1 MTKPSRPKRK
11 KGTNWKFYT
20 KPGKAREK
28 TLAVLQ
34 KKSIT
39 RPAGPLKQLNIIKK
53 DQKAVSTLLF
63 EALPNEV
70 ICHVFS
76 YLKITDLLKC
86 GQVSKRLRAIS
97 FDSWP
102 KKLNLEE
109 SKVPVRF
116 LQKLLDSGCKY
127 LSLSGAISEGTMNL
141 SKVSRLEYL
150 NLSGFGLKNQ
160 DNSSKL
166 LESCYSL
173 QKLSLSRFQLSSKLI
188 NSTCLQNG
196 KTLRVLDLSEC
207 SLSPNDNSC
216 FNGKYK
222 CSLNPYDNPY
232 DPYDPYDNSCFNGKY
247 TAPIQQ
253 IVKNCTELKELSL
266 HRTPL
271 HVESIDIL
279 VFNLTPKIEKLDL
292 FHMAYLRDEH
302 VKVLVTRCSK
312 ITELNVGGST
322 LITKHSLN
330 FISEHLESTLV
341 KLDFMLTE
349 FLFNVSD
356 LLVVK
361 NMKKLK
367 FFRFPLYSPD
377 STRSILK
384 HYEEDRKSM
393 KKLLPNIWV
402 LCSYLEKTR
411 IAVPSQTEYI
421 YNNGLP
427 EINPFQGI
435 WEIKAERKE
444 KAVSLRIQRSI
455 DKCLAQERLN
465 REVLVLHGLRK

>member
-1 MTKPSRPKRK
+1 MTKPSRQKRK
-11 KGTNWKFYT
+11 KGTNSKFYT
-20 KPGKAREK
+20 QHGKTAGGK
-28 TLAVLQ
+28 MFAVLQ
-34 KKSIT
+34 RKSIT
-39 RPAGPLKQLNIIKK
+39 RPIGLLKQLNIIKK
-53 DQKAVSTLLF
+53 DQKLISTLLF
-63 EALPNEV
+63 EALPNEI

-76 YLKITDLLKC
+76 YLKIADLLKC
-86 GQVSKRLRAIS
+86 GQVSKRLKAIS

-102 KKLNLEE
+102 KKLNLQEK
-109 SKVPVRF
+109 KVPVGF

-127 LSLSGAISEGTMNL
+127 LSLSYATSEGTMNL
-141 SKVSRLEYL
+141 PKISRLEYL
-150 NLSGFGLKNQ
+150 NLTGFGLKNK
-160 DNSSKL
+160 DNSEKL

-173 QKLSLSRFQLSSKLI
+173 QKLSLSSFQLSSKLI

-196 KTLRVLDLSEC
+196 KTLRILDLSEC
-207 SLSPNDNSC
+207 SMSPSDNSC
-216 FNGKYK
+216 FNGKFK
-222 CSLNPYDNPY
+222 CSSNSYDYNPY
-232 DPYDPYDNSCFNGKY
+232 DPYNPYDISCFNGKY
-247 TAPIQQ
+247 TEPIQQ

-266 HRTPL
+266 RRTPL

-312 ITELNVGGST
+312 ITELNLGGST
-322 LITKHSLN
+322 LITKNSLN

-341 KLDFMLTE
+341 KLDFIITE
-349 FLFNVSD
+349 FLFDVND

-367 FFRFPLYSPD
+367 FFRCPLYSPD

-384 HYEEDRKSM
+384 HYDEDRKSM
-393 KKLLPNIWV
+393 EKLLPNIWV
-402 LCSYLEKTR
+402 DCTYFEKTR
-411 IAVPSQTEYI
+411 IAGPSQSEYI
-421 YNNGLP
+421 YNNELP

-435 WEIKAERKE
+435 WEIKAEREE

-455 DKCLAQERLN
+455 DRCLAQERLS
-465 REVLVLHGLRK
+465 REVPYWKK

>member
-1 MTKPSRPKRK
+1 MTKPSRSRRRKGKR
-11 KGTNWKFYT
+11 WKFYT
-20 KPGKAREK
+20 RPGKARGK
-28 TLAVLQ
+28 FFTVVQ
-34 KKSIT
+34 RKSIT
-39 RPAGPLKQLNIIKK
+39 RLAGSLKQVNIVKE
-53 DQKAVSTLLF
+53 DQKVFPTLLF

-70 ICHVFS
+70 ICYVFS
-76 YLKITDLLKC
+76 YLKIADLLKC
-86 GQVSKRLRAIS
+86 GQVSKRLKAIS

-102 KKLNLEE
+102 KKLNLQEK
-109 SKVPVRF
+109 KVPVGF

-127 LSLSGAISEGTMNL
+127 LSLSYATSEGTMNL
-141 SKVSRLEYL
+141 PKISRLEYL
-150 NLSGFGLKNQ
+150 NLTGFGLKNK
-160 DNSSKL
+160 DNSEKL

-173 QKLSLSRFQLSSKLI
+173 QKLSLSSFQLSSKLI

-196 KTLRVLDLSEC
+196 KTLRILDLSEC
-207 SLSPNDNSC
+207 SLSPNDKSC
-216 FNGKYK
+216 FNGKFK
-222 CSLNPYDNPY
+222 CSLNSYDTPYE
-232 DPYDPYDNSCFNGKY
+232 PYDPYDNSCLNGKY

-266 HRTPL
+266 RRTPL

-302 VKVLVTRCSK
+302 VKVLVTRCCK
-312 ITELNVGGST
+312 ITELNLGGST
-322 LITKHSLN
+322 LITKNSLN

-341 KLDFMLTE
+341 KLDFRITE
-349 FLFNVSD
+349 FLFDVSD

-367 FFRFPLYSPD
+367 FFRCPLYSPD

-384 HYEEDRKSM
+384 HYDEDRKSM
-393 KKLLPNIWV
+393 EKLLPNIWV
-402 LCSYLEKTR
+402 DCTYFEKTR
-411 IAVPSQTEYI
+411 IAGPSQSEYI
-421 YNNGLP
+421 YNNELP

-435 WEIKAERKE
+435 WEIKAEREE

-455 DKCLAQERLN
+455 DRCLAQERLS
-465 REVLVLHGLRK
+465 REVPYWKK